1 MKLTAALPVDL
12 NRLVPVRTDSKPAW
26 QRWYIAGFCFVLA
39 VGIFL
44 RLPSSLFSDPTSCF
58 HRLEFLHPQAGF
70 IETGFDEHLYRGYV
84 NSLIRTGV
92 ASYYAV
98 VDHYIELQK
107 TLTGSILPPVRFL
120 YIFMAYV
127 WHSLFG
133 CEALDALHQVAAFF
147 SVLTLFLSVVFAWR
161 LTGTLVAALGVGALM
176 AFAPTQ
182 IHMSQHAL
190 VDGFFTFWALLCLW
204 LFWENL
210 RAPHNWR
217 WVIALAIGLAL
228 LVLTKENSFFVW
240 IALIVL
246 LVVNRW
252 LQFGTVT
259 RELIVAMIVGPLL
272 GVVVLVLLAGGVDM
286 LWQTYQLSVGK
297 NFQLRYAVLTGDGPW
312 YRYIVDLILVSPV
325 VVILALGSIFRL
337 DRTKK
342 PELFMSMFIAASYL
356 VMCNVKYG
364 MNLRYANI
372 WDMPLRFLA
381 FSLLVGLVTPLRH
394 YRNIVLGVAVA
405 LICAIELRQYIILF
419 VNFPLYE
426 LVSEGLL
433 RALHILKSR

>member
-1 MKLTAALPVDL
+1 
-12 NRLVPVRTDSKPAW
+12 
-26 QRWYIAGFCFVLA
+26 
-39 VGIFL
+39 
-44 RLPSSLFSDPTSCF
+44 
-58 HRLEFLHPQAGF
+58 
-70 IETGFDEHLYRGYV
+70 
-84 NSLIRTGV
+84 
-92 ASYYAV
+92 
-98 VDHYIELQK
+98 
-107 TLTGSILPPVRFL
+107 
-120 YIFMAYV
+120 
-127 WHSLFG
+127 
-133 CEALDALHQVAAFF
+133 
-147 SVLTLFLSVVFAWR
+147 
-161 LTGTLVAALGVGALM
+161 
-176 AFAPTQ
+176 
-182 IHMSQHAL
+182 
-190 VDGFFTFWALLCLW
+190 
-204 LFWENL
+204 
-210 RAPHNWR
+210 
-217 WVIALAIGLAL
+217 
-228 LVLTKENSFFVW
+228 
-240 IALIVL
+240 
-246 LVVNRW
+246 
-252 LQFGTVT
+252 
-259 RELIVAMIVGPLL
+259 MIVGPLL
-272 GVVVLVLLAGGVDM
+272 GVVVLVLLAGGVDK